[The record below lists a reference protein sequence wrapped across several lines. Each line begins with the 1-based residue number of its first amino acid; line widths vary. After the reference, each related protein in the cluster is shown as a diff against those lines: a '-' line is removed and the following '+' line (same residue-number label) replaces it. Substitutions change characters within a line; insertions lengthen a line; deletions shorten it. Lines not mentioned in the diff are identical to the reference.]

1 MPESPESVAVVT
13 VTYRSEPTIG
23 LCIRALPAAC
33 EGVEAR
39 AYVIDNAS
47 DDFSV
52 DAARDAAAA
61 IAGTVPT
68 EVIPRHSNSG
78 FAVGANIGMDR
89 ALPTDPDWLLFC
101 NPDAV
106 LPPGSVSALVEVA
119 KSWPRPAVV
128 SPALINLD
136 GSPQPMIERTYRIG
150 RVLAGMARIG
160 GANRAVPAPEEGAP
174 LSADWVHAAVLL
186 VPARIL
192 RAMGGFDESFF
203 MYAEDMDFC
212 LRARQAGAD
221 IVVAPSVRVPHVSG
235 ASAALSGGEPFR
247 AADRVSGLG
256 LFLRKEHGRWASTLF
271 GLATA
276 ATSLPAAVVRR
287 SGGNVEEA
295 ELQRA
300 KAVAGLRVVAG
311 RRPRK
316 K

>member
-1 MPESPESVAVVT
+1 MTDSVAVVT

-39 AYVIDNAS
+39 GYVVDNAS

-61 IAGTVPT
+61 IAASVPT

-89 ALPTDPDWLLFC
+89 AMPTDPDWVLFC

-106 LPPGSVSALVEVA
+106 LPPGSVAALVEAA
-119 KSWPRPAVV
+119 KAWPRPAVV

-136 GSPQPMIERTYRIG
+136 GSPQPMVERTYRIG
-150 RVLAGMARIG
+150 RVLAGLVRIG
-160 GANRAVPAPEEGAP
+160 GANRAVAAPEDGAP
-174 LSADWVHAAVLL
+174 FSADWVHAAVLL
-186 VPARIL
+186 VPASIL
-192 RAMGGFDESFF
+192 RMMGGFDEGFF

-221 IVVAPSVRVPHVSG
+221 IVVVPSVRVPHISG

-256 LFLRKEHGRWASTLF
+256 LFLRKEHGRWASTVF

-276 ATSLPAAVVRR
+276 ATSVPAALVQR
-287 SGGNVEEA
+287 SRGNLEQA
-295 ELQRA
+295 EIQQS
-300 KAVAGLRVVAG
+300 KAMAGLRVAAG

-316 K
+316 R

>member
-1 MPESPESVAVVT
+1 MPDSVAIVT
-13 VTYRSEPTIG
+13 VSYRSEPTIG

-39 AYVIDNAS
+39 GYVVDNAS

-61 IAGTVPT
+61 IQADVPV
-68 EVIPRHSNSG
+68 EVMPRHSNGG
-78 FAVGANIGMDR
+78 FAAGCNVGMNR
-89 ALPTDPDWLLFC
+89 ALTTDPDWLLFL

-106 LPPGSVSALVEVA
+106 LPPGAVRGLVDVA
-119 KSWPRPAVV
+119 ATWHRPAVV
-128 SPALINLD
+128 SPALVNLD
-136 GSPQPMIERTYRIG
+136 GSPQPMVERTYRIG

-160 GANRAVPAPEEGAP
+160 GANRAQPVPEGGSPFA
-174 LSADWVHAAVLL
+174 ADWVHAAVLL
-186 VPARIL
+186 VPTQLAQSI
-192 RAMGGFDESFF
+192 GGFDEGYF

-212 LRARQAGAD
+212 LRARKAGAD
-221 IVVAPSVRVPHVSG
+221 IVVAPNVRVPHVSG

-256 LFLRKEHGRWASTLF
+256 LFLRKEHGRWASTVF

-276 ATSLPAAVVRR
+276 ATSLPASFLDR
-287 SGGNVEEA
+287 SRGNDAEA
-295 ELQRA
+295 DIQRA
-300 KAVAGLRVVAG
+300 KGRAGLRVAAG

-316 K
+316 R